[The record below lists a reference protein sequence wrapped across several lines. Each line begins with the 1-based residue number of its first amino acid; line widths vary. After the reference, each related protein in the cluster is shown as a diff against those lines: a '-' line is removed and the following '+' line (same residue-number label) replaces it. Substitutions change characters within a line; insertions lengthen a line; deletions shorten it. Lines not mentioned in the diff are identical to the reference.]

1 MKLPTR
7 AEDFSEW
14 YNQLVLR
21 AELADYAPVRGCMIV
36 RPYGWALWENITAAL
51 DSRFKA
57 TGHVNAAFPLLIPR
71 SFIEKEKS
79 HVAGFSPELAVVT
92 HGGGEELEEPLVIR
106 PTSETIIGH
115 AYAKWIQSYR
125 DLPVLI
131 NQWNSVVRWE
141 LRTKLFLRTLEFFWQ
156 EGHTAH
162 ATAEEAEAET
172 RQMLDVYTDFA
183 VREAAVP
190 VIPGRKSDSERFA
203 GAEKTYS
210 IEAMMGDG
218 KALQAGTSHNLGQN
232 FAKAFEIRYLD
243 KTGVLQHCWTTSWGL
258 STRFVGAIIMVHGDD
273 QGLILPPRLAP
284 YPARDR
290 ADLQDR
296 RRKGQRAR
304 KRAEAAQGT
313 HRRGHPRENGRARR
327 HEPRLQIQRLGDA
340 RRAAAARTGPEG
352 CRQRFGGAGA
362 ARPPR
367 QRREVLRAAAGHRR
381 GRRASCSPRFRSRSS
396 TRALA
401 FRKANTAEP
410 ADYAEF
416 KTAVEKGFAFS
427 WWCGG
432 SDCEGKNQG
441 RDQGHHALHPASNSP
456 AARATASTAASP
468 RRKRPSSRRHT
479 RPGTHL
485 PIGACLRVAGAR
497 ASVLRAV
504 RRLGMPC
511 QVPRFTL
518 ANTCT
523 PRQRSCHF
531 RPCYPENHS

>member
-1 MKLPTR
+1 MADMKLPTR
-7 AEDFSEW
+7 SEDFSEW

-71 SFIEKEKS
+71 SFIDKEKS

-115 AYAKWIQSYR
+115 SYAKWIQSYR

-190 VIPGRKSDSERFA
+190 VIPGLKSDSERFA

-273 QGLILPPRLAP
+273 QGLVLPPRLAP
-284 YPARDR
+284 YQLVIVPIFKTDEEKASVLENAHKLRKELIAAGIRVKMDEREGMSPGFKFNDWEMRGVPLRMELGPKDVAKGSVVLARRDR
-290 ADLQDR
+290 PGKEGKSFVPQEGLP
-296 RRKGQRAR
+296 
-304 KRAEAAQGT
+304 AAVSKLL
-313 HRRGHPRENGRARR
+313 E
-327 HEPRLQIQRLGDA
+327 EIQQALFDK
-340 RRAAAARTGPEG
+340 
-352 CRQRFGGAGA
+352 
-362 ARPPR
+362 
-367 QRREVLRAAAGHRR
+367 
-381 GRRASCSPRFRSRSS
+381 
-396 TRALA
+396 ALA

-410 ADYAEF
+410 SNYADF
-416 KTAVEKGFAFS
+416 KAAVEKGFALS
-427 WWCGG
+427 WWCG
-432 SDCEGKNQG
+432 SPDCEANIKEETKATMRCIPLEQAGGSGSCIYCGN
-441 RDQGHHALHPASNSP
+441 
-456 AARATASTAASP
+456 AARS
-468 RRKRPSSRRHT
+468 K
-479 RPGTHL
+479 
-485 PIGACLRVAGAR
+485 
-497 ASVLRAV
+497 
-504 RRLGMPC
+504 
-511 QVPRFTL
+511 
-518 ANTCT
+518 AN
-523 PRQRSCHF
+523 F
-531 RPCYPENHS
+531 AKAY